1 MGAVAKPEIC
11 KHIFVRRKQSVLSV
25 RRHFWLLP
33 TDFSKEIKIFLLGN
47 GCFNY
52 QTTSVI
58 SVNSVHSV
66 QKTQLKCVFCMQVLQ
81 QPLVICLD
89 IIQFENHFFYLFS
102 NLPLDIISLLCYCK
116 KEKSNRL
123 TMYFT

>member
-1 MGAVAKPEIC
+1 
-11 KHIFVRRKQSVLSV
+11 
-25 RRHFWLLP
+25 RHFWLLP

-66 QKTQLKCVFCMQVLQ
+66 QKTQLKYVFCMQVLQ
-81 QPLVICLD
+81 QPP
-89 IIQFENHFFYLFS
+89 FYPSSSAISFQTNFAGLLK
-102 NLPLDIISLLCYCK
+102 LPQRKRIYT
-116 KEKSNRL
+116 E
-123 TMYFT
+123 